1 MARGK
6 FGIIPDGTA
15 MAGYIQAFGTRQRE
29 IFDVRAVLDF
39 ANGAGLYLNSLVG
52 GPRAVT
58 TIGTAYPRRA
68 GVPPRLGD
76 KPRQEGNAIIMIR
89 FLAAALLLTAP
100 AFAQIDFSGSWSPL
114 YHEDLPDRIPGPELG
129 DYLGLPLNE
138 AARLRADSYD
148 ADRISV
154 VPEYQCRPHSSDYSM
169 RGLANMRVDVIRDP
183 VTQRFIAF
191 HTRINFQE
199 MERTIWLD
207 GRPHPSEYAP
217 HTWQGFSTATW
228 DDNMLDIYTTHL
240 KESYLKRN
248 GVPRSDQATFTEH
261 WVRHGNYL
269 TVATV
274 VTDPVFLTEP
284 LVRTQTWVLDPAQVI
299 ARDICETVA
308 ETPKAADYVPNH
320 LPGTNPFL
328 HEVADWYGLPYDA
341 TRGGAETLYPEY
353 RKKMGKPEHPR
364 DRCER
369 YCSCGAE
376 GQVCLSPTAAP
387 PTR

>member
-1 MARGK
+1 
-6 FGIIPDGTA
+6 
-15 MAGYIQAFGTRQRE
+15 
-29 IFDVRAVLDF
+29 
-39 ANGAGLYLNSLVG
+39 
-52 GPRAVT
+52 
-58 TIGTAYPRRA
+58 
-68 GVPPRLGD
+68 
-76 KPRQEGNAIIMIR
+76 MIR
-89 FLAAALLLTAP
+89 FLAAALLVSAP

-129 DYLGLPLNE
+129 DYLGLPLND

-154 VPEYQCRPHSSDYSM
+154 VPEYECRPHSSDYSM
-169 RGLANMRVDVIRDP
+169 RGLANMRVDLIRDP
-183 VTQRFIAF
+183 VTLRFVAF
-191 HTRINFQE
+191 HTHINFQE

-217 HTWQGFSTATW
+217 HTWQGFSTGTW
-228 DDNMLDIYTTHL
+228 EDNMLDIYTTHL

-248 GVPRSDQATFTEH
+248 GVPRSDKATFTEH

-284 LVRTQTWVLDPAQVI
+284 LVRTQSWILDPAQVI
-299 ARDICETVA
+299 SRDICETAA
-308 ETPKAADYVPNH
+308 EVPKAPDYVPNH

-328 HEVADWYGLPYDA
+328 HEVADWYGLPFEA

-353 RKKMGKPEHPR
+353 RKKMERPEHPR

-376 GQVCLSPTAAP
+376 GQVCLSPVAAP
-387 PTR
+387 PGKRP

>member
-1 MARGK
+1 
-6 FGIIPDGTA
+6 
-15 MAGYIQAFGTRQRE
+15 
-29 IFDVRAVLDF
+29 
-39 ANGAGLYLNSLVG
+39 
-52 GPRAVT
+52 
-58 TIGTAYPRRA
+58 
-68 GVPPRLGD
+68 
-76 KPRQEGNAIIMIR
+76 MIR
-89 FLAAALLLTAP
+89 FLAAALLLSAP
-100 AFAQIDFSGSWSPL
+100 AFAQVDFSGSWSPL

-129 DYLGLPLNE
+129 DYLGLPLND

-154 VPEYQCRPHSSDYSM
+154 VPEYQCRPHSADYSM

-183 VTQRFIAF
+183 VTQRVIAF
-191 HTRINFQE
+191 HTRMNFQE

-217 HTWQGFSTATW
+217 HTWQGFSTGTW

-248 GVPRSDQATFTEH
+248 GVPRSDKATFTEH

-274 VTDPVFLTEP
+274 VTDPVFMTEP
-284 LVRTQTWVLDPAQVI
+284 LVRTQTWVFDPAQVI

-308 ETPKAADYVPNH
+308 EVPKAADYVPNH

-328 HEVADWYGLPYDA
+328 HEVADWYGLPYEA

-376 GQVCLSPTAAP
+376 GQICLSPTAAP
-387 PTR
+387 PNR

>member
-1 MARGK
+1 MK
-6 FGIIPDGTA
+6 LLI
-15 MAGYIQAFGTRQRE
+15 
-29 IFDVRAVLDF
+29 AVL
-39 ANGAGLYLNSLVG
+39 VC
-52 GPRAVT
+52 
-58 TIGTAYPRRA
+58 
-68 GVPPRLGD
+68 
-76 KPRQEGNAIIMIR
+76 
-89 FLAAALLLTAP
+89 AP
-100 AFAQIDFSGSWSPL
+100 AFAQVDFSGSWSPL

-129 DYLGLPLNE
+129 DYLGLPLND

-183 VTQRFIAF
+183 VTQRLIAF

-207 GRPHPSEYAP
+207 GRPHPSEYAA
-217 HTWQGFSTATW
+217 HTWQGFSTGAW
-228 DDNMLDIYTTHL
+228 DENMLDIYTTHL

-248 GVPRSDQATFTEH
+248 GVPRSDKATFTEH

-274 VTDPVFLTEP
+274 VTDPVFMTEP

-299 ARDICETVA
+299 TRDICETVQ
-308 ETPKAADYVPNH
+308 EVPKAADFVPNH

-353 RKKMGKPEHPR
+353 RKKMDKPEHPQGSLR
-364 DRCER
+364 AILFLRR
-369 YCSCGAE
+369 
-376 GQVCLSPTAAP
+376 
-387 PTR
+387 

>member
-1 MARGK
+1 MK
-6 FGIIPDGTA
+6 
-15 MAGYIQAFGTRQRE
+15 
-29 IFDVRAVLDF
+29 L
-39 ANGAGLYLNSLVG
+39 LL
-52 GPRAVT
+52 
-58 TIGTAYPRRA
+58 
-68 GVPPRLGD
+68 
-76 KPRQEGNAIIMIR
+76 
-89 FLAAALLLTAP
+89 AALLISAP
-100 AFAQIDFSGSWSPL
+100 AFAQVDFSGSWAPL

-129 DYLGLPLNE
+129 DYLGLPLND

-154 VPEYQCRPHSSDYSM
+154 VPEYECRPHSSDYSM
-169 RGLANMRVDVIRDP
+169 RGLANMRVDTIRDP
-183 VTQRFIAF
+183 VTQRIIAF

-207 GRPHPSEYAP
+207 GRAHPSEYAA
-217 HTWQGFSTATW
+217 HTWQGFSTGSW
-228 DDNMLDIYTTHL
+228 EDNMLDIYTTHL

-248 GVPRSDQATFTEH
+248 GVPRSDKATFTEH

-274 VTDPVFLTEP
+274 VTDPVFMTEP

-308 ETPKAADYVPNH
+308 EVPKAADYVPNH

-328 HEVADWYGLPYDA
+328 HEVADWYGLPYEA

-353 RKKMGKPEHPR
+353 RKKMDKPEHPR

-376 GQVCLSPTAAP
+376 GQVCLSPTSAP
-387 PTR
+387 PGKRP

>member
-1 MARGK
+1 
-6 FGIIPDGTA
+6 
-15 MAGYIQAFGTRQRE
+15 
-29 IFDVRAVLDF
+29 
-39 ANGAGLYLNSLVG
+39 
-52 GPRAVT
+52 
-58 TIGTAYPRRA
+58 
-68 GVPPRLGD
+68 
-76 KPRQEGNAIIMIR
+76 
-89 FLAAALLLTAP
+89 
-100 AFAQIDFSGSWSPL
+100 
-114 YHEDLPDRIPGPELG
+114 
-129 DYLGLPLNE
+129 LGLPIND

-154 VPEYQCRPHSSDYSM
+154 VPEYECRPHSSDYSM

-183 VTQRFIAF
+183 VTQRAIAF
-191 HTRINFQE
+191 HTRMNFQE

-207 GRPHPSEYAP
+207 SRPHPSEYAP
-217 HTWQGFSTATW
+217 HTLQGFSTGSW
-228 DDNMLDIYTTHL
+228 EDNMLDIYTTHL

-248 GVPRSDQATFTEH
+248 GVPRSDKATFTEH

-308 ETPKAADYVPNH
+308 EVPKAADYVPNH

-328 HEVADWYGLPYDA
+328 HEVADWYGLPYEA

-376 GQVCLSPTAAP
+376 GQICLSPTAAP
-387 PTR
+387 PGKRP

>member
-1 MARGK
+1 
-6 FGIIPDGTA
+6 
-15 MAGYIQAFGTRQRE
+15 
-29 IFDVRAVLDF
+29 
-39 ANGAGLYLNSLVG
+39 
-52 GPRAVT
+52 
-58 TIGTAYPRRA
+58 
-68 GVPPRLGD
+68 
-76 KPRQEGNAIIMIR
+76 MIR
-89 FLAAALLLTAP
+89 FLAAALLLSAP
-100 AFAQIDFSGSWSPL
+100 VFAQIDFSGSWAPL

-129 DYLGLPLNE
+129 DYLGLPLND

-154 VPEYQCRPHSSDYSM
+154 VPEYQCRPHSADYSM
-169 RGLANMRVDVIRDP
+169 RGLANMRVDAIRDP
-183 VTQRFIAF
+183 VTQRVVAF

-217 HTWQGFSTATW
+217 HTWQGFSTGTW

-248 GVPRSDQATFTEH
+248 GVPRSDKATFTEH
-261 WVRHGNYL
+261 WVRHGTFL

-284 LVRTQTWVLDPAQVI
+284 LVRTQTWIFDPAQVI

-308 ETPKAADYVPNH
+308 EVPKAADYVPNH

-353 RKKMGKPEHPR
+353 RKKMGQPEHPR

-376 GQVCLSPTAAP
+376 GQICLSPTAAP
-387 PTR
+387 PKR

>member
-1 MARGK
+1 LEIGQ
-6 FGIIPDGTA
+6 A
-15 MAGYIQAFGTRQRE
+15 MK
-29 IFDVRAVLDF
+29 
-39 ANGAGLYLNSLVG
+39 S
-52 GPRAVT
+52 
-58 TIGTAYPRRA
+58 
-68 GVPPRLGD
+68 
-76 KPRQEGNAIIMIR
+76 
-89 FLAAALLLTAP
+89 FLTALLFCAP
-100 AFAQIDFSGSWSPL
+100 AFAQVDFSGSWAPL

-129 DYLGLPLNE
+129 DYLGLPLND

-154 VPEYQCRPHSSDYSM
+154 VPEYQCRPHSADYSM
-169 RGLANMRVDVIRDP
+169 RGLANMRVDAIRDAT
-183 VTQRFIAF
+183 TQRIVAF

-207 GRPHPSEYAP
+207 GRAHPSEYAP
-217 HTWQGFSTATW
+217 HTWQGFSTASW
-228 DDNMLDIYTTHL
+228 EDNMLDVYTTHL

-248 GVPRSDQATFTEH
+248 GVPRSDKATFTEH

-274 VTDPVFLTEP
+274 VTDPVFMTQP
-284 LVRTQTWVLDPAQVI
+284 LVRTQTWVSDPAQVL
-299 ARDICETVA
+299 ARDICETVS

-320 LPGTNPFL
+320 LPGTNTFL
-328 HEVADWYGLPYDA
+328 HEVADWYGLPYEA

-376 GQVCLSPTAAP
+376 GEICLSPTSRP
-387 PTR
+387 PGKR

>member
-1 MARGK
+1 MK
-6 FGIIPDGTA
+6 TLLA
-15 MAGYIQAFGTRQRE
+15 M
-29 IFDVRAVLDF
+29 L
-39 ANGAGLYLNSLVG
+39 LVS
-52 GPRAVT
+52 
-58 TIGTAYPRRA
+58 
-68 GVPPRLGD
+68 
-76 KPRQEGNAIIMIR
+76 
-89 FLAAALLLTAP
+89 AP
-100 AFAQIDFSGSWSPL
+100 AFAQVDFSGSWAPL

-129 DYLGLPLNE
+129 DYLGLPLND

-169 RGLANMRVDVIRDP
+169 RGLANMRVDAIRDQ
-183 VTQRFIAF
+183 VTQRVIAF

-207 GRPHPSEYAP
+207 GRAHPSEYAP
-217 HTWQGFSTATW
+217 HTWQGFSTGAW
-228 DDNMLDIYTTHL
+228 EDNMLDIYTTHL

-248 GVPRSDQATFTEH
+248 GVPRSDKATFTEH

-274 VTDPVFLTEP
+274 VTDPVFMTEP
-284 LVRTQTWVLDPAQVI
+284 LVRTQTWILDPAQVI
-299 ARDICETVA
+299 ARDICETVS
-308 ETPKAADYVPNH
+308 EVPKAADYVPNH

-328 HEVADWYGLPYDA
+328 HEVADWYGLPYEA

-353 RKKMGKPEHPR
+353 RKKMGQPEHPR
-364 DRCER
+364 EKCER

-376 GQVCLSPTAAP
+376 GQICLSPTSAP
-387 PTR
+387 PGKRP

>member
-1 MARGK
+1 MK
-6 FGIIPDGTA
+6 LLL
-15 MAGYIQAFGTRQRE
+15 
-29 IFDVRAVLDF
+29 AVL
-39 ANGAGLYLNSLVG
+39 LVS
-52 GPRAVT
+52 
-58 TIGTAYPRRA
+58 
-68 GVPPRLGD
+68 
-76 KPRQEGNAIIMIR
+76 
-89 FLAAALLLTAP
+89 AP
-100 AFAQIDFSGSWSPL
+100 AFAQVDFSGSWAPL

-129 DYLGLPLNE
+129 DYLGLPLND

-169 RGLANMRVDVIRDP
+169 RGLANMRVDAIRDQ
-183 VTQRFIAF
+183 VTQRVIAF

-207 GRPHPSEYAP
+207 GRAHPSEYAP
-217 HTWQGFSTATW
+217 HTWQGFSTGAW
-228 DDNMLDIYTTHL
+228 EDNMLDIYTTHL

-248 GVPRSDQATFTEH
+248 GVPRSDKATFTEH

-274 VTDPVFLTEP
+274 VTDPVFMTEP
-284 LVRTQTWVLDPAQVI
+284 LVRTQTWILDPAQVI
-299 ARDICETVA
+299 ARDICETVS
-308 ETPKAADYVPNH
+308 EVPKAADYVPNH

-328 HEVADWYGLPYDA
+328 HEVADWYGLPYEA

-353 RKKMGKPEHPR
+353 RKKMGQPEHPR

-376 GQVCLSPTAAP
+376 GQICLSPTAAP
-387 PTR
+387 PGKRP

>member
-1 MARGK
+1 
-6 FGIIPDGTA
+6 
-15 MAGYIQAFGTRQRE
+15 
-29 IFDVRAVLDF
+29 
-39 ANGAGLYLNSLVG
+39 
-52 GPRAVT
+52 
-58 TIGTAYPRRA
+58 
-68 GVPPRLGD
+68 
-76 KPRQEGNAIIMIR
+76 MIR
-89 FLAAALLLTAP
+89 YFAAALLLSAP
-100 AFAQIDFSGSWSPL
+100 AFAQIDFSGSWAPL

-129 DYLGLPLNE
+129 DYLGLPLND

-154 VPEYQCRPHSSDYSM
+154 VPEYQCRPHSADYSM

-183 VTQRFIAF
+183 VTQRVMAF

-217 HTWQGFSTATW
+217 HTWQGFSTGTW
-228 DDNMLDIYTTHL
+228 DDNMLNIYTTHL

-248 GVPRSDQATFTEH
+248 GVPRSDKATFTEH

-274 VTDPVFLTEP
+274 VTDPVFMTEP

-353 RKKMGKPEHPR
+353 RKKMDKPEHPR

-376 GQVCLSPTAAP
+376 GQVCISPTAAP
-387 PTR
+387 PKR

>member
-1 MARGK
+1 
-6 FGIIPDGTA
+6 
-15 MAGYIQAFGTRQRE
+15 
-29 IFDVRAVLDF
+29 
-39 ANGAGLYLNSLVG
+39 
-52 GPRAVT
+52 
-58 TIGTAYPRRA
+58 
-68 GVPPRLGD
+68 
-76 KPRQEGNAIIMIR
+76 MIR
-89 FLAAALLLTAP
+89 FLTAALLLSAP
-100 AFAQIDFSGSWSPL
+100 ALAQIDFSGSWAPL

-129 DYLGLPLNE
+129 DYLGLPLND

-154 VPEYQCRPHSSDYSM
+154 VSEYQCRPHSADYSM

-183 VTQRFIAF
+183 VTQRAIAF

-217 HTWQGFSTATW
+217 HTWQGFSTGTW
-228 DDNMLDIYTTHL
+228 DDNVLNIYTTHL

-248 GVPRSDQATFTEH
+248 GVPRSDKATFTEH

-274 VTDPVFLTEP
+274 VTDPVFMTEP

-328 HEVADWYGLPYDA
+328 HEVAVWYGLPFDA

-353 RKKMGKPEHPR
+353 RKKMSKPEHPR

-387 PTR
+387 PKR

>member
-1 MARGK
+1 
-6 FGIIPDGTA
+6 
-15 MAGYIQAFGTRQRE
+15 
-29 IFDVRAVLDF
+29 
-39 ANGAGLYLNSLVG
+39 
-52 GPRAVT
+52 
-58 TIGTAYPRRA
+58 
-68 GVPPRLGD
+68 
-76 KPRQEGNAIIMIR
+76 MIR
-89 FLAAALLLTAP
+89 FLAVTLLASAP
-100 AFAQIDFSGSWSPL
+100 VFGQVDFSGNWAPL

-129 DYLGLPLNE
+129 DYLGLPLND

-154 VPEYQCRPHSSDYSM
+154 VAEYQCRPHSADYSM
-169 RGLANMRVDVIRDP
+169 RGLANMRVDPIRDP
-183 VTQRFIAF
+183 VTQRLVAF
-191 HTRINFQE
+191 HTRITFQE

-207 GRPHPSEYAP
+207 GRPRPSEYAP
-217 HTWQGFSTATW
+217 HTWQGFSTGTW
-228 DDNMLDIYTTHL
+228 NDNMLDIYTTHL

-248 GVPRSDQATFTEH
+248 GVPRSDKATFTEH

-274 VTDPVFLTEP
+274 VTDPAFLTEP
-284 LVRTQTWVLDPAQVI
+284 LVRTQTWVLDPGQVI
-299 ARDICETVA
+299 SRDICETVA
-308 ETPKAADYVPNH
+308 EVPKAADYVPNH

-328 HEVADWYGLPYDA
+328 HEVADWYGLPYEA

-353 RKKMGKPEHPR
+353 RKKMGKVERSR

-387 PTR
+387 PGRQP